1 MAPVNLTGLDELGR
15 RSDGSTKRGL
25 PLPVGSE
32 PDDPDQRQT
41 TTENFEGDFA
51 LQTSVAGAI
60 HSPTP
65 PAPNVPVISY
75 GPRRMPGA
83 RAMCGAFYVKSLPP
97 VYRSEWM
104 FRDCRRLAVMKVDTV
119 ICDRETPPRAYGSV
133 ERLVR
138 RLWNAGASL
147 NLIVGHTP
155 DGLNRRRHDRHA
167 IVLELHTEPQVDA
180 VQFEEAPPER
190 AAGDSD

>member
-1 MAPVNLTGLDELGR
+1 
-15 RSDGSTKRGL
+15 
-25 PLPVGSE
+25 
-32 PDDPDQRQT
+32 
-41 TTENFEGDFA
+41 
-51 LQTSVAGAI
+51 
-60 HSPTP
+60 
-65 PAPNVPVISY
+65 
-75 GPRRMPGA
+75 MPGA

-104 FRDCRRLAVMKVDTV
+104 FGDCRRLAVMEVDTV

-190 AAGDSD
+190 AASDSD